1 MGLEEL
7 EELSAAVA
15 DPPTASLSLTDGNTA
30 VLGFSEAVLDVSTAE
45 PLTADTI
52 TVFVDGVP
60 VTNAVVTRRNDTVY
74 EIDLGLDAPAIGGEK
89 LDVIIGA
96 TSIVG
101 IRGGLVPRQRLAA
114 TLVDRTP
121 PTLASATSAPPSS
134 TRRPGG
140 TLPPPRLLLGV
151 RRRRIGRRARASDR

>member
-1 MGLEEL
+1 MLPSLVSGGGAPGKCDGTDPGERSEACELALLQQALKADDVGLEEL

-52 TVFVDGVP
+52 SVFLDGVP
-60 VTNAVVTRRNDTVY
+60 LANAVMTRRNDTVY
-74 EIDLGLDAPAIGGEK
+74 EIDLGLDAPATGGEK

-96 TSIVG
+96 ASIVG
-101 IRGGLVPRQRLAA
+101 IRGGLVPRQRHL
-114 TLVDRTP
+114 
-121 PTLASATSAPPSS
+121 
-134 TRRPGG
+134 
-140 TLPPPRLLLGV
+140 LPRWLF
-151 RRRRIGRRARASDR
+151 